1 LFISNQKLENE
12 NLPQMKI
19 FTNQILSQ
27 RVQSG
32 STVEAAEKSLE
43 NEEPIPGAS
52 GNNIENNQGSLG
64 KRSNS

>member
-1 LFISNQKLENE
+1 MKLENE
-12 NLPQMKI
+12 NLPPMKI

-43 NEEPIPGAS
+43 NEEPMPGPLNNS
-52 GNNIENNQGSLG
+52 GNNIENHQDSMG
-64 KRSNS
+64 KRSNSN